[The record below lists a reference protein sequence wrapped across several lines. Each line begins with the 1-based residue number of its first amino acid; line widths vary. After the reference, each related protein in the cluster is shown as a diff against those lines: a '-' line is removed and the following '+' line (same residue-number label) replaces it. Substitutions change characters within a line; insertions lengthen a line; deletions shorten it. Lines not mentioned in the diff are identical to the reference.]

1 MKNTGT
7 WDSDLV
13 LLFMFAF
20 LLPFFVSILA
30 NMFRSFTPVKTKD
43 HYQNVLPDVV
53 RSEIMVETDSVA
65 MTAIQAELASVK
77 KQLSKLKTKKKK
89 SKKDDKDKTMMQEAA
104 IPLNKLGI
112 PKSRA
117 NSIVGD
123 LCKDKVYSSTEDL
136 IKDAIV
142 YI

>member
-1 MKNTGT
+1 MQNTGT
-7 WDSDLV
+7 WNSDLA
-13 LLFMFAF
+13 LLFMGAF
-20 LLPFFVSILA
+20 LLPIFVSILA
-30 NMFRSFTPVKTKD
+30 NVFRSFTSLS
-43 HYQNVLPDVV
+43 HCENVLPDVV
-53 RSEIMVETDSVA
+53 RSDIMIETDGVA
-65 MTAIQAELASVK
+65 MTAMQAELESVK

-104 IPLNKLGI
+104 ISLNKLGI

-123 LCKDKVYSSTEDL
+123 LCKDKVYSSAEDL